1 MPHNLTR
8 TRGRP
13 TRPSRLANPPAHH
26 RGHGPVRGG
35 RDAREA
41 MNFATARRTAG
52 RNRRLRGERRS
63 PSSDTRRGTASSPP
77 VMAGGKG
84 CRAVAMNHTA
94 AARHHEARTARLTCL
109 PQRRPRCPAW
119 RGMNAHVL
127 GCRPAVAVFRYGQR
141 KDNSGPNPPA
151 ARVPAAIVPLA
162 GAQWGGGANC
172 GTDTAEPC

>member
-84 CRAVAMNHTA
+84 CRAVAMNYTA
-94 AARHHEARTARLTCL
+94 AAPARGYSLSTRCRALTIGHQPSPCFVTAHPPLL
-109 PQRRPRCPAW
+109 
-119 RGMNAHVL
+119 
-127 GCRPAVAVFRYGQR
+127 
-141 KDNSGPNPPA
+141 PPA
-151 ARVPAAIVPLA
+151 KGLLADWPRQKAA
-162 GAQWGGGANC
+162 GGRSSEVSLSQSVRWVSRGQL
-172 GTDTAEPC
+172 